1 MKKLIAHNTKLTLGK
16 TLSLIEVV
24 LKVPVVLRA
33 TLADKLIDLILNS
46 PRADQLPSDLA
57 KTILFYWQR
66 DQLPTETGLQRL
78 LEASMTVS
86 PDETLKLFEDL
97 GLTEARPHL
106 AQLKA

>member
-1 MKKLIAHNTKLTLGK
+1 MS
-16 TLSLIEVV
+16 LSEVV
-24 LKVPVVLRA
+24 VKVPVVLRA

-46 PRADQLPSDLA
+46 PRGDQLPSDLA

-78 LEASMTVS
+78 LEASMIVS
-86 PDETLKLFEDL
+86 PSDTLKLFEDL
-97 GLTEARPHL
+97 GLSEAIPLL